1 LNVKMHSE
9 NITLDRAEINIKYRI
24 VEIFGGDL
32 LRMRLQDIG
41 LTSGTVIVPKYRG
54 GGGEIVSYSVRGAHI
69 AFRRET
75 AKQIVVCAAD
85 DLMHLRSEGKGEVS
99 EK

>member
-1 LNVKMHSE
+1 MHSE
-9 NITLDRAEINIKYRI
+9 NITLDKAELNIKYR
-24 VEIFGGDL
+24 VEEIRGDET
-32 LRMRLQDIG
+32 LRARLQELG
-41 LTSGTVIVPKYRG
+41 LTVGTVIVPKYRG

-75 AKQIVVCAAD
+75 AKQIVVCVAD
-85 DLMHLRSEGKGEVS
+85 GLMCLRHVGKRGVS